1 MELTGHSFPRL
12 ESQIVVGKTGC
23 TEGPGGACSKAES
36 QAPVQVTQSQFWG
49 IGPWNSPF
57 EQVSPKAEEVRI
69 LLFVNDRMPSEIGL
83 WKNATY

>member
-1 MELTGHSFPRL
+1 MELTGHSFPRS
-12 ESQIVVGKTGC
+12 ESQIAMGKTSY

-36 QAPVQVTQSQFWG
+36 QAPVQVTQSEFWG

-57 EQVSPKAEEVRI
+57 GQVSPKTEKVRI
-69 LLFVNDRMPSEIGL
+69 LLFVNDRKSSEIGL